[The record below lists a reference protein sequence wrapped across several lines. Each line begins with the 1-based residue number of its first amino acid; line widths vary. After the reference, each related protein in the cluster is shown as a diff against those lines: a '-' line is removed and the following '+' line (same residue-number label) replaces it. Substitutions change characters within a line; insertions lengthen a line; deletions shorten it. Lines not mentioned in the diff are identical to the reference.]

1 MSKVLKGEFRMQ
13 NRISYV
19 VRSLILSTLACFIF
33 LGLLGCEDKD
43 TNAVAKAQECLDKAR
58 VAADAVACRGL
69 IEGKSSQQAYI
80 VRCSIEFV
88 AGGLITSKIAQAFTE
103 QKNAGS
109 KKEATLISFLSLG
122 ETSTADNAAAY
133 CKLSGIPGLI
143 YLANLS
149 VIGTYMTVLASS
161 GDPSAFLSTCI
172 SGAGSGSDQG
182 TCNNTAIGTAV
193 ISIAD
198 SYCTGD
204 NSTSDV
210 CSKVNTAITSA
221 NGSPEEV
228 ARQFYEQLGH

>member
-13 NRISYV
+13 NRVSHV
-19 VRSLILSTLACFIF
+19 ARSLMLSTLTCFLF

-58 VAADAVACRGL
+58 EAADAAACRGL

-88 AGGLITSKIAQAFTE
+88 AGGLTTQKVIDAFKAEKT
-103 QKNAGS
+103 GS
-109 KKEATLISFLSLG
+109 ESKEAKLISLLSLG
-122 ETSTADNAAAY
+122 GTNPTATADNAAAY

-149 VIGTYMTVLASS
+149 VIGTYLN
-161 GDPSAFLSTCI
+161 PSVNTDLSTYLNDCANGI
-172 SGAGSGSDQG
+172 GSCSDA
-182 TCNNTAIGTAV
+182 AIGTAV

-198 SYCTGD
+198 SYCTD
-204 NSTSDV
+204 ANSSSDV
-210 CSKVNTAITSA
+210 CAKINTAITEA
-221 NGSPEEV
+221 NGSPEDI
-228 ARQFYEQLGH
+228 AKKFYAELNKTSP